1 MQAETLVYTI
11 LAGILALFIAGF
23 HYKLNKKSMSKQN
36 MLFLFLRFVT
46 IFSVLLL
53 LINPKLEQITLST
66 IKPNLVIAV
75 DNSSSV
81 KYLRQYNAVNNLVEK
96 LTSNKSLN
104 YKFNIETYTLG
115 EKLKASNSFD
125 FNEKQTNIQGA
136 FGQLSQIYKQTIS
149 PTILITDGNQTYG
162 SSYEFEYNNYKQPI
176 YSVILGDTVNHTDL
190 KIQQLNVNKY
200 AYLKN
205 QFPVETI
212 LVYNGNTNVNSRF
225 VVTSGNTVVHSETIY
240 FTKQNNSKVI
250 NFNLPANS
258 VGVHAYKA
266 LLEPLDNEKNTINN
280 FKNFAIEVID
290 QKTKTA
296 LVSDFI
302 HPDLGVLKKSIESN
316 EQRSVTL
323 LNSSTILN
331 QINDFQIVIIY
342 QPNSKFNQ
350 LYEALNSE
358 NKNRFTIIGT
368 KTDLNFLNKVN
379 KTFTYE
385 ISNQTETYQA
395 VLNKNY
401 APFIIEDI
409 NFESFPPLNTHYG
422 AASFSIP
429 FETILN
435 KTINGI
441 SKKDPLLATF
451 ETNGRRETVLFGENI
466 WQWRAQSYLNTKSF
480 HQFDNFIGKL
490 IQYTASNKQKSRLN
504 IEYESFYNGNTN
516 VIIKAEF
523 FDKNYV
529 FDTRETL
536 NISVRNVISNE
547 TNSFPFILNNTNYQV
562 DLSSLPASDYEFTV
576 SASKEN
582 ISKSG
587 NFKILEYNVEE
598 QFLNADVTKLQQLA
612 TNSQGQSFFID
623 NTENLIETLLGDNRF
638 VTIQKSNKNSLSLI
652 DWKYLLIIIALSLS
666 LEWFLRKYNGLI

>member
-1 MQAETLVYTI
+1 MQTETLLYII
-11 LAGILALFIAGF
+11 LAGIIALLLAGF
-23 HYKLNKKSMSKQN
+23 QYKFNKKSMSKLN
-36 MLFLFLRFVT
+36 VLFLFLRFLT
-46 IFSVLLL
+46 IFAVLLL
-53 LINPKLEQITLST
+53 LINPKFEQIALST
-66 IKPNLVIAV
+66 VKPNLVIAV
-75 DNSSSV
+75 DNSSSI
-81 KYLRQYNAVNNLVEK
+81 KYLKQDANAKGLVEE
-96 LTSNKSLN
+96 LTTNKRLN
-104 YKFNIETYTLG
+104 DKFNIETYTVG
-115 EKLKASNSFD
+115 EKLKASNVIE
-125 FNEKQTNIQGA
+125 FNEKQTNIDAA
-136 FGQLSQIYKQTIS
+136 FNQLSQIYKQSIS

-162 SSYEFEYNNYKQPI
+162 NSYEFAYNNYKQQI
-176 YSVILGDTVNHTDL
+176 YPVILGDTIRYTDL

-212 LVYNGNTNVNSRF
+212 LVYNGDAAINSKF
-225 VVTSGNTVVHSETIY
+225 IVTSGNSVVYSEIIN

-250 NFNLPANS
+250 NFKLPANTA
-258 VGVHAYKA
+258 GVHAYKA
-266 LLEPLDNEKNTINN
+266 LLEPLKNEKNTTNN

-290 QKTKTA
+290 QKTKIA

-302 HPDLGVLKKSIESN
+302 HPDLGVLKRSIESN
-316 EQRSVTL
+316 EQRSVLL
-323 LNSSTILN
+323 LNSNSILN
-331 QINDFQIVIIY
+331 QINDFQLVILY
-342 QPNSKFNQ
+342 QPNNKFNK
-350 LYEALNSE
+350 LYEVLNAE

-368 KTDLNFLNKVN
+368 KTNLNFLNSIN

-385 ISNQTETYQA
+385 ITNQTETYQA
-395 VLNKNY
+395 ELNKNY

-422 AASFSIP
+422 AVSFYLP

-451 ETNGRRETVLFGENI
+451 ETNGRREAVLFGENI
-466 WQWRAQSYLNTKSF
+466 WQWRAQSYLNNKAFNSF
-480 HQFDNFIGKL
+480 DDFIGKL

-504 IEYESFYNGNTN
+504 VAYESFYNGNTN
-516 VIIKAEF
+516 VILKAEI

-529 FDTRETL
+529 FDARETL
-536 NISVRNVISNE
+536 HITVKNVVTNE
-547 TNSFPFILNNTNYQV
+547 TKTFPLILNNTNYQV
-562 DLSSLPASDYEFTV
+562 DLSSLPASDYEFTI

-587 NFKILEYNVEE
+587 SFKILEYNVEQ

-612 TNSQGQSFFID
+612 MNSQGESFFI
-623 NTENLIETLLGDNRF
+623 NTTENLAETLLNDNRF
-638 VTIQKSNKNSLSLI
+638 VSIQKSNKNSLPLI

>member
-1 MQAETLVYTI
+1 MQTETLLYII
-11 LAGILALFIAGF
+11 LAGIIALLLAGF
-23 HYKLNKKSMSKQN
+23 QYKFNKKSMSKLN
-36 MLFLFLRFVT
+36 VLFLFLRFLT

-53 LINPKLEQITLST
+53 LINPKFEQIALST
-66 IKPNLVIAV
+66 VKPNLVIAV
-75 DNSSSV
+75 DNSSSI
-81 KYLRQYNAVNNLVEK
+81 KYLKQDANAKGLVEE
-96 LTSNKSLN
+96 LTTNKRLN
-104 YKFNIETYTLG
+104 DKFNIETYTVG
-115 EKLKASNSFD
+115 EKLKASNVIE
-125 FNEKQTNIQGA
+125 FNEKQTNIDAA
-136 FGQLSQIYKQTIS
+136 FNQLSQIYKQSIS

-162 SSYEFEYNNYKQPI
+162 NSYEFAYNNYKQQI
-176 YSVILGDTVNHTDL
+176 YPVILGDTIRYTDL

-212 LVYNGNTNVNSRF
+212 LVYNGDAAINSKF
-225 VVTSGNTVVHSETIY
+225 IVTSGNSVVYSEIIN

-250 NFNLPANS
+250 NFKLPANTA
-258 VGVHAYKA
+258 GVHAYKA
-266 LLEPLDNEKNTINN
+266 LLEPLKNEKNTTNN

-290 QKTKTA
+290 QKTKIA

-302 HPDLGVLKKSIESN
+302 HPDLGVLKRSIESN
-316 EQRSVTL
+316 EQRSVLL
-323 LNSSTILN
+323 LNSNSILN
-331 QINDFQIVIIY
+331 QINDFQLVILY
-342 QPNSKFNQ
+342 QPNNKFNK
-350 LYEALNSE
+350 LYEVLNAE

-368 KTDLNFLNKVN
+368 KTNLNFLNSIN

-385 ISNQTETYQA
+385 ITNQTETYQA
-395 VLNKNY
+395 ELNKNY

-422 AASFSIP
+422 AVSFYLP

-451 ETNGRRETVLFGENI
+451 ETNGRREAVLFGENI
-466 WQWRAQSYLNTKSF
+466 WQWRAQSYLNNKAFNSF
-480 HQFDNFIGKL
+480 DDFIGKL

-504 IEYESFYNGNTN
+504 VAYESFYNGNTN
-516 VIIKAEF
+516 VILKAEI

-529 FDTRETL
+529 FDARETL
-536 NISVRNVISNE
+536 HITVKNVVTNE
-547 TNSFPFILNNTNYQV
+547 TKTFPLILNNTNYQV
-562 DLSSLPASDYEFTV
+562 DLSSLPASDYEFTI

-587 NFKILEYNVEE
+587 SFKILEYNVEQ

-612 TNSQGQSFFID
+612 MNSQGESFFI
-623 NTENLIETLLGDNRF
+623 NTTENLAETLLNDNRF
-638 VTIQKSNKNSLSLI
+638 VSIQKSNKNSLPLI